1 MFSIAYSEPYWHE
14 EGIQQDKLILPRTH
28 TTTKVNIGHDVKC
41 CICGKNDCVL
51 TDTMLCIDC
60 ELKYGTEETEDFTFC
75 RECGRRIY
83 IPEAISL
90 DDDDGYVCRSCGDNY

>member
-1 MFSIAYSEPYWHE
+1 
-14 EGIQQDKLILPRTH
+14 
-28 TTTKVNIGHDVKC
+28 
-41 CICGKNDCVL
+41 
-51 TDTMLCIDC
+51 MLCIDC

-90 DDDDGYVCRSCGDNY
+90 DDDDGYVCHSCGDNY

>member
-1 MFSIAYSEPYWHE
+1 MKRIIVFFLSICLIIPNIYTVN
-14 EGIQQDKLILPRTH
+14 DKE
-28 TTTKVNIGHDVKC
+28 DV
-41 CICGKNDCVL
+41 IAN
-51 TDTMLCIDC
+51 
-60 ELKYGTEETEDFTFC
+60 EETEDFTFC